1 MISLS
6 KIYVLYYHYH
16 IFYNKE
22 ISSSFSIT
30 ESVSSPETMKNGVM
44 TEALPVIDLKKKSK
58 LGNLLESLRVRSE
71 KFPSFS
77 RKKHAYKIHRKYID
91 SQPVKE
97 K

>member
-1 MISLS
+1 
-6 KIYVLYYHYH
+6 
-16 IFYNKE
+16 
-22 ISSSFSIT
+22 
-30 ESVSSPETMKNGVM
+30 M